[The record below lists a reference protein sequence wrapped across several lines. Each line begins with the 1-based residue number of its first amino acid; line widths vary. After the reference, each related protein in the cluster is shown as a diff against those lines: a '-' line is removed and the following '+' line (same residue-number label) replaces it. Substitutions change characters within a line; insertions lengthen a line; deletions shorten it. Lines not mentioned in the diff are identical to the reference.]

1 MSTSTALVASDDAD
15 RSPFREAVKS
25 SLHGWGML
33 TAPLRSYPD
42 FLVVGTK
49 RGGTTSLHH
58 HLLAHPDV
66 VPMFPARR
74 LKSPMYY
81 SQHYDKGDRWYR
93 SHFATRGY
101 RRGLALARHRPNVTG
116 EASPYYLYNPHAAGR
131 IQRDIPD
138 VKIIILLRD
147 PVRRAY
153 SHYWERVDNHVEPLS
168 FPDALTAE
176 PTRLAGELDRIMAD
190 PLYYSEAHDWYSYR
204 DRGIYAPQLR
214 RFFELFPREQIL
226 VLPSESF
233 YRDVQ
238 SAYDKVTDF
247 LGLRQHTLESQPRRN
262 YLPVAPMDPRT
273 EAELIEFFRNYNE
286 ETYALLGDDLGWLR

>member
-1 MSTSTALVASDDAD
+1 VSAPTAGAPKRSAD
-15 RSPFREAVKS
+15 ESRLRDAVKAS
-25 SLHGWGML
+25 MHGWGMA
-33 TAPLRSYPD
+33 TAALRSYPD

-81 SQHYDKGDRWYR
+81 SQYFEKGDRWYR
-93 SHFATRGY
+93 SHFATQLY
-101 RRGLALARHRPNVTG
+101 RRSLRLGRHRPNVTG
-116 EASPYYLYNPHAAGR
+116 ESSPYYMYNPHAAAR
-131 IQRDIPD
+131 IQHDIPD
-138 VKIIILLRD
+138 VKIVILLRD

-153 SHYWERVDNHVEPLS
+153 SHYWERVDNRVEPLS
-168 FPDALTAE
+168 FTDALAAE
-176 PTRLAGELDRIMAD
+176 PERLAGEMERMMAD

-214 RFFELFPREQIL
+214 RFFDLFPREQLL

-247 LGLRQHTLESQPRRN
+247 LGIARHTLATRPRHN
-262 YLPVAPMDPRT
+262 YLPVPPMDADT
-273 EAELIEFFRNYNE
+273 QAELIEFFREHNDQ
-286 ETYALLGDDLGWLR
+286 TYALLGDDLGWLR